1 MGLLL
6 DIGKNWFLQFPGK
19 LVSFKRQFL
28 REAVV
33 DSNTNLMHSLPAYD
47 MAMAMP
53 QGPHHSIHHVN
64 AEVLWEGVSER
75 VSERASA
82 KSPPSASRLSIR
94 PCFVQL
100 RIKLILHSSV
110 CPTRLS
116 VYSVSHTH
124 FPGNCKNHFFPMF
137 KSSPIVCTIYG
148 HVSYAAIL
156 YTKPEGP
163 YFHHVKSHRDW
174 SSHSR
179 VEICA

>member
-1 MGLLL
+1 MLCTLCLWQWL
-6 DIGKNWFLQFPGK
+6 DQWYGTGNERQRNVP
-19 LVSFKRQFL
+19 SFIPPCQRRSAL
-28 REAVV
+28 WGSEASECKKSDVV
-33 DSNTNLMHSLPAYD
+33 
-47 MAMAMP
+47 
-53 QGPHHSIHHVN
+53 
-64 AEVLWEGVSER
+64 
-75 VSERASA
+75 
-82 KSPPSASRLSIR
+82 SRLSIR

-163 YFHHVKSHRDW
+163 YFHHVKYHRYW